1 MKDIITKI
9 PKINFTTSALTIF
22 SPTGEVI
29 SINKIEHFN
38 YHIEYLMILYK
49 VNKEVRKILSGVDFA
64 YYLKNPSEV
73 VNDLIPQ
80 FALNGYGM
88 QVNLTPN
95 TMQPTNFVTREH
107 LRKYANYIFKVK
119 RARKTNGIFRYW
131 KVQKRC
137 EKF

>member
-49 VNKEVRKILSGVDFA
+49 VNKEVRK
-64 YYLKNPSEV
+64 YYLV
-73 VNDLIPQ
+73 
-80 FALNGYGM
+80 
-88 QVNLTPN
+88 
-95 TMQPTNFVTREH
+95 
-107 LRKYANYIFKVK
+107 
-119 RARKTNGIFRYW
+119 
-131 KVQKRC
+131 
-137 EKF
+137 